1 MKIAA
6 GEAIVYIEAGIG
18 KVMVFREFLQDIFLI
33 LNAVGVALQAVIL
46 AETAVQGG
54 FLQV

>member
-1 MKIAA
+1 MEITA

-54 FLQV
+54 FLQA

>member
-1 MKIAA
+1 M
-6 GEAIVYIEAGIG
+6 EAGIG
-18 KVMVFREFLQDIFLI
+18 KVMVFCKLLQDIFLI
-33 LNAVGVALQAVIL
+33 LNAVGIALQTVIL

>member
-1 MKIAA
+1 
-6 GEAIVYIEAGIG
+6 
-18 KVMVFREFLQDIFLI
+18 MVIFCELLQNSFLI